1 VGRTPE
7 RFDISRRVERAD
19 RDVAPFERAALGSA
33 RWTTADRLADRKLL
47 VHGRSLA
54 RRLRE
59 APRCGEDGPPQQN
72 QELRM
77 LAIETYEVLKFFHV
91 LFAIV
96 AVGFNASYGI
106 WLAKAARERDHEAFA
121 LRGVKLL
128 DDRFANPAYGLLLVT
143 GLLMVWVGDLD
154 LTQFWLLTGL
164 VLYAVAVGL
173 GLFLYTPTLRD
184 QIRVL
189 ATSGPDSAEFVSL
202 SKRGTTV
209 GIVLAIDVIVIV
221 FLMVTKPTL

>member
-1 VGRTPE
+1 M
-7 RFDISRRVERAD
+7 F
-19 RDVAPFERAALGSA
+19 
-33 RWTTADRLADRKLL
+33 
-47 VHGRSLA
+47 
-54 RRLRE
+54 
-59 APRCGEDGPPQQN
+59 
-72 QELRM
+72 
-77 LAIETYEVLKFFHV
+77 AIETYEVLKFFHV

-189 ATSGPDSAEFVSL
+189 ATSGPDSAEFASL

-209 GIVLAIDVIVIV
+209 GIVLAVDVIVIV